1 MDSNSMIPRSY
12 QEECIQALFEYFAT
26 NDSGNPLA
34 ALPTGTG
41 KAFIIAEFV
50 RRVLCL
56 WPGQRILSLVHTKEL
71 VDQNSKTLIK
81 IWPFAPVGI
90 YCAGLDSKDTVQP
103 IIFGSLG
110 SVRNNIEAFG
120 HRDLIILDEAHCLSP
135 DETTGYQ
142 KIIAVLS
149 EINPNLRVIGLSA
162 TIFRLGQGMLTD
174 NGFFT
179 DVCFD
184 ITGVE
189 AFNRLIAEGF
199 LSPVIPKQTK
209 MEIDISGIAIS
220 KGDFNQTQ
228 LQKTVDKQEITYVA
242 LKEAVELGFDR
253 NCWLVFASGIEH
265 SEHIAEM
272 LQTFGISASAIHSKI
287 TNEERDE
294 RILAFKTGQ
303 LRALVGFRVLTTGF
317 DHPPID
323 FIIDLYPTVSPG
335 MHVQKYGRG
344 TRPYDG
350 SNTNF
355 PFVKQNCLILD
366 FSGNTRRLGP
376 INDPLKPRKKGE
388 KTGEAP
394 IKICEK
400 CGIYNHASAR
410 YCGGK
415 PEASN
420 EGCGAEFLFKNKLL
434 KSSGTEEIIKGDFA
448 TIEYFKIDRVI
459 YHRHTKIGM
468 PPSIKVSYYSG
479 LNRYTEYV
487 CLEHKGFAKS
497 RAKQWW
503 IQRHNSPAPETTEEA
518 LALTSQLKCPKKIR
532 VRTDGNYPEIL
543 GAEW

>member
-1 MDSNSMIPRSY
+1 MIPRSY
-12 QEECIQALFEYFAT
+12 QEECIQALFNYFAE

-41 KAFIIAEFV
+41 KAFIIAEFI
-50 RRVLCL
+50 RRIMLS

-71 VDQNSKTLIK
+71 VDQNSKTLVK
-81 IWPFAPVGI
+81 IWPLAPVGV
-90 YCAGLDSKDTVQP
+90 YCAGLDSKDTVHP
-103 IIFGSLG
+103 VIFGSLG
-110 SVRNNIEAFG
+110 SVRNSIESFG
-120 HRDLIILDEAHCLSP
+120 WRDLIILDEAHCLSP
-135 DETTGYQ
+135 DEATGYQ
-142 KIIAVLS
+142 KIISGLL

-199 LSPVIPKQTK
+199 LAPLVTPSQIKNQLDVT
-209 MEIDISGIAIS
+209 GIAIS

-228 LQKTVDKQEITYVA
+228 LQKAVDKQELTYA
-242 LKEAVELGFDR
+242 AIKEAIEIGYNR
-253 NCWLVFASGIEH
+253 NCWLTFASGIEH

-272 LQTFGISASAIHSKI
+272 LQSFGISAVAIHSKI
-287 TNEERDE
+287 KDDERDR
-294 RILAFKTGQ
+294 RIIAFKQGEVKC
-303 LRALVGFRVLTTGF
+303 LVGFRVLTTGF

-350 SNTNF
+350 TDAYF
-355 PFVKQNCLILD
+355 PFVKQNCLVAD

-376 INDPLKPRKKGE
+376 INDPLKPRKKGD
-388 KTGEAP
+388 KTGDAP
-394 IKICEK
+394 VKICEK
-400 CGIYNHASAR
+400 CGLYNHASAR

-420 EGCGAEFLFKNKLL
+420 EGCGFEFTFKTKIT
-434 KSSGTEEIIKGDFA
+434 STAGTNEIIKGDFA
-448 TIEYFKIDRVI
+448 TIEYINVDRVI
-459 YHRHTKIGM
+459 YHRHSKQGM
-468 PPSIKVSYYSG
+468 PTSMKVSYYSG
-479 LNRYTEYV
+479 LDRYTEYV
-487 CLEHKGFAKS
+487 CLEHKGYAKGK
-497 RAKQWW
+497 AQQWW
-503 IQRHNSPAPETTEEA
+503 IQRHNSPPPKTTEEA
-518 LALTSQLKCPKKIR
+518 LSYSSLLKCPKKIR
-532 VRTDGNYPEIL
+532 VRTDINYPEIL